1 MDIVLYTVEVVKIT
15 TTGNNNNNMI
25 GDKNVLS
32 NNLCQA
38 FF

>member
-15 TTGNNNNNMI
+15 TTGNNNNMI